1 MGGGFETGTAE
12 VFARYAPNP
21 GGAEGGLAA
30 HSIYFQVLGEQGWL
44 GLALFLLIWI
54 FTWLDASW
62 IVRRSNGSP
71 HLKWAG
77 QLAAMVQASLVGYL
91 VSGAFLNLAYW
102 DMPYYLMVAIVVT
115 RYLVA
120 DALKESQSS
129 HAGEPGQLRHGT

>member
-1 MGGGFETGTAE
+1 M
-12 VFARYAPNP
+12 
-21 GGAEGGLAA
+21 
-30 HSIYFQVLGEQGWL
+30 
-44 GLALFLLIWI
+44 
-54 FTWLDASW
+54 
-62 IVRRSNGSP
+62 
-71 HLKWAG
+71 KWAG

-129 HAGEPGQLRHGT
+129 HAGQPGRELRHGT